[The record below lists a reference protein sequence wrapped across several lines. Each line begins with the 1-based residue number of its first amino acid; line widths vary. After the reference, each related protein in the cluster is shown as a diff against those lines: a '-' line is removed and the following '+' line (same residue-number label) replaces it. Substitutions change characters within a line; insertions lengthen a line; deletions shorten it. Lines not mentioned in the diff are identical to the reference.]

1 MNFEMIVVL
10 LAAVAKYHVWL
21 ALGFALGL
29 CIYGSLFDTHPLFGR
44 LAISVL
50 VDLYLFKVSS
60 LLGLVFASI
69 VWFILK
75 MLYDLAFR
83 LVMSWF
89 VVFLLV
95 ARLTHFGRWFVWTSA
110 VAYCYFG
117 YGPWYAVGVLPSVL
131 LFLMS
136 LDPQGFP
143 EQHVWFPK
151 PFRLAEAWSN
161 LDWVGLL
168 TSGGPPSVAP
178 IVAAAAEGV
187 SRILRGAT
195 GVQWRRFLP
204 KWSQES
210 QFESR
215 QAMLA
220 KKVAARAHPCT
231 PDRAA
236 PPRSEMKKEKAEHRA
251 PPAPVKKQP
260 RPHRETF
267 ADREDRQLEL
277 MRFQERVREAAQRWE
292 TSRRNGE
299 ARRRANLALRWSRP
313 YPSPPPVSPVAA
325 PVVPRSPAPAPAPIE
340 REQPL
345 DYAFAA
351 PGKST
356 SDEPS
361 VLSPCTQQ
369 DPSVSYLVALFDATF
384 PSVLDWH
391 VPNYPVHPSFSFPP
405 RVSYTG
411 EEMEGVDFTP
421 CMEEIVIDE
430 IESQA
435 VDAMV
440 GVTVAVA
447 EQIPAVV
454 MNVPALEP
462 PVVEPIDDTGM
473 EESGEEDLP
482 TADEPAP
489 KVGVDDFPEVQD
501 KSTLAEMLED
511 FSGAMASG
519 SSDGEEAAGPSS
531 TPAAAQAPVPS
542 AVASGNNDTVT
553 GNPTDIDP
561 DLLSDISDLSGLED
575 ILGEYGDWMP
585 PDSNDVPVPAP
596 SSSVAPGPP
605 APPSFE
611 FSFALPAGLAPAH
624 PFAPPPAPESE
635 PPSSPAPSV
644 LAPSPLSEHDSD
656 MEEEA
661 PAAQGRTFVTN
672 VQSSTAA
679 ASPMPGIPDLP
690 PLGAPLSSA
699 PTPEG
704 SAMGGDAK
712 GKKRASAFS
721 FASEKKKTT
730 IAGPSQMPS
739 FAKQKEAK
747 YKSLVEDGIN
757 PQRAQQIVDE
767 EFA

>member
-1 MNFEMIVVL
+1 MNFEMIVVF

-29 CIYGSLFDTHPLFGR
+29 CISGSLFDTHPLFGR

-50 VDLYLFKVSS
+50 VDLYLFKVSP

-83 LVMSWF
+83 LVISWF
-89 VVFLLV
+89 VIFLLV
-95 ARLTHFGRWFVWTSA
+95 ARLTRFGRWFVWISA
-110 VAYCYFG
+110 MAYCYFG

-136 LDPQGFP
+136 LDPWGF
-143 EQHVWFPK
+143 QKQYVWFPK
-151 PFRLAEAWSN
+151 PLRLAEAWSN
-161 LDWVGLL
+161 LDWVGPL
-168 TSGGPPSVAP
+168 TRGGPPSVAP
-178 IVAAAAEGV
+178 IVTAAVVGV
-187 SRILRGAT
+187 SRILQGAT
-195 GVQWRRFLP
+195 EVQRRRFLP

-215 QAMLA
+215 QAVLV
-220 KKVAARAHPCT
+220 KKVARAHPCT

-236 PPRSEMKKEKAEHRA
+236 PSRSEMKKEKTERRA
-251 PPAPVKKQP
+251 PSAPVKKQQ

-267 ADREDRQLEL
+267 ADREDRQLGL
-277 MRFQERVREAAQRWE
+277 MRSQEAARWAAE
-292 TSRRNGE
+292 RMEIIRRNGE
-299 ARRRANLALRWSRP
+299 ARRKADLAFRWLRP
-313 YPSPPPVSPVAA
+313 CPSPLPVSPVAA
-325 PVVPRSPAPAPAPIE
+325 PVIPSSPAPAPALIE

-345 DYAFAA
+345 DYAFVA

-361 VLSPCTQQ
+361 VLSPCTQE
-369 DPSVSYLVALFDATF
+369 DPSMSYLVALFDATF

-391 VPNYPVHPSFSFPP
+391 VPNHPVHPSFAFPP
-405 RVSYTG
+405 RVSCTG

-421 CMEEIVIDE
+421 CVEEIVIDE
-430 IESQA
+430 IGSQA
-435 VDAMV
+435 VNATV
-440 GVTVAVA
+440 GATVAVA

-454 MNVPALEP
+454 MNVPAMEP
-462 PVVEPIDDTGM
+462 PVVEPKDDTWM
-473 EESGEEDLP
+473 EERGEEDLP
-482 TADEPAP
+482 AADEPAP
-489 KVGVDDFPEVQD
+489 QVGVDDFPEVED
-501 KSTLAEMLED
+501 KSALVEMLED
-511 FSGAMASG
+511 FSGAMATE
-519 SSDGEEAAGPSS
+519 SSDGTEASGPSS
-531 TPAAAQAPVPS
+531 TPAAQAPVPS
-542 AVASGNNDTVT
+542 AVVPENNDTVT
-553 GNPTDIDP
+553 GNPTDVDP
-561 DLLSDISDLSGLED
+561 DLFSDLSDLSGLED
-575 ILGEYGDWMP
+575 ILEEHKDWPPSSSGDM
-585 PDSNDVPVPAP
+585 SLPAS

-605 APPSFE
+605 VPPSFE
-611 FSFALPAGLAPAH
+611 FSFALAPGLAPAH

-635 PPSSPAPSV
+635 PPGSPASSV
-644 LAPSPLSEHDSD
+644 LASSTLPEHDSD

-661 PAAQGRTFVTN
+661 PSPQGRTFVTN

-679 ASPMPGIPDLP
+679 ASPMPVIPGLSV
-690 PLGAPLSSA
+690 LGAPLSSA
-699 PTPEG
+699 PTPE
-704 SAMGGDAK
+704 SSSMGDAK
-712 GKKRASAFS
+712 GKKRVSPFS
-721 FASEKKKTT
+721 FVSEKKKTT

-747 YKSLVEDGIN
+747 YKSLVDDGIN

>member
-1 MNFEMIVVL
+1 MNFEMIVVF

-29 CIYGSLFDTHPLFGR
+29 CIYGSLSETHPLFGR

-50 VDLYLFKVSS
+50 VDLYLFKVSP

-110 VAYCYFG
+110 MAYFYFG

-136 LDPQGFP
+136 LDPWGF
-143 EQHVWFPK
+143 QRQYVWFPK
-151 PFRLAEAWSN
+151 PLRLAEAWSN
-161 LDWVGLL
+161 LDWVGPL
-168 TSGGPPSVAP
+168 TRGGPPSVAP
-178 IVAAAAEGV
+178 IVAAAAAGV

-220 KKVAARAHPCT
+220 KKVARAHPCT

-236 PPRSEMKKEKAEHRA
+236 PPRSEMKKEKAERRA
-251 PPAPVKKQP
+251 PPAPVKKQQ
-260 RPHRETF
+260 RPHWDTF
-267 ADREDRQLEL
+267 AAREDRRREL
-277 MRFQERVREAAQRWE
+277 MRLQEGARWAAERREI
-292 TSRRNGE
+292 SRRNDE
-299 ARRRANLALRWSRP
+299 ARRRADLAVSWLRP
-313 YPSPPPVSPVAA
+313 CASPPPVSPVAA
-325 PVVPRSPAPAPAPIE
+325 AVVPRSPAPAPAPIE
-340 REQPL
+340 R
-345 DYAFAA
+345 
-351 PGKST
+351 
-356 SDEPS
+356 
-361 VLSPCTQQ
+361 
-369 DPSVSYLVALFDATF
+369 DPSVSYLVALFCATF

-391 VPNYPVHPSFSFPP
+391 VPNYPVHPSFAFPP

-421 CMEEIVIDE
+421 CVEEIVIDE
-430 IESQA
+430 IGSQA
-435 VDAMV
+435 VNTMV
-440 GVTVAVA
+440 GATVAVA

-454 MNVPALEP
+454 MNVPAMEP
-462 PVVEPIDDTGM
+462 PMVEPIDDVRM
-473 EESGEEDLP
+473 EESDEEDLP

-489 KVGVDDFPEVQD
+489 MVGVDDFPEVED
-501 KSTLAEMLED
+501 KSALAEMLED
-511 FSGAMASG
+511 FSGAMAAE
-519 SSDGEEAAGPSS
+519 SSDGEEASGPSS
-531 TPAAAQAPVPS
+531 TPPVLLAPVPS
-542 AVASGNNDTVT
+542 AVASENNDTVT

-561 DLLSDISDLSGLED
+561 DLFSDISDLSGLEEM
-575 ILGEYGDWMP
+575 LEEYAHWPPSSSSDMP
-585 PDSNDVPVPAP
+585 LPAP

-611 FSFALPAGLAPAH
+611 FSFAPPAGLAPAH

-635 PPSSPAPSV
+635 PPGSPAPSV
-644 LAPSPLSEHDSD
+644 PASSTLSEYDSD

-661 PAAQGRTFVTN
+661 PSPQGRTFVTN

-679 ASPMPGIPDLP
+679 ASPMPVIPGLSQ
-690 PLGAPLSSA
+690 LGAPSSSA
-699 PTPEG
+699 PMPE
-704 SAMGGDAK
+704 SSSMGDAK
-712 GKKRASAFS
+712 GKKRASPFS
-721 FASEKKKTT
+721 FASEKKKTS
-730 IAGPSQMPS
+730 IAGPSEMPS

-747 YKSLVEDGIN
+747 YKSLVDDGIN

>member
-1 MNFEMIVVL
+1 MNFEMIVVF

-29 CIYGSLFDTHPLFGR
+29 CIYGSLFETHPLFGR

-50 VDLYLFKVSS
+50 VDLYLFKVSP

-110 VAYCYFG
+110 MAYFYFG
-117 YGPWYAVGVLPSVL
+117 YGPWYAVGVMPSVL

-136 LDPQGFP
+136 LDPWVFP
-143 EQHVWFPK
+143 KQYVWFPK
-151 PFRLAEAWSN
+151 PLRLSEAWSN
-161 LDWVGLL
+161 LDWVGPL

-178 IVAAAAEGV
+178 IVAAAAAGV
-187 SRILRGAT
+187 SRILQGAT
-195 GVQWRRFLP
+195 GVEWRRFLP

-220 KKVAARAHPCT
+220 KKVARAHPRT

-236 PPRSEMKKEKAEHRA
+236 PPRSEMKKEKTERPA
-251 PPAPVKKQP
+251 PPAPVKKQ
-260 RPHRETF
+260 RPDWETF

-277 MRFQERVREAAQRWE
+277 MRFRESVQWAAGRLE
-292 TSRRNGE
+292 IIRRNDE
-299 ARRRANLALRWSRP
+299 ARRRADMALRFLRP
-313 YPSPPPVSPVAA
+313 CSSPPPVSPAAA

-345 DYAFAA
+345 DYAFVA

-361 VLSPCTQQ
+361 VISPCTQE

-384 PSVLDWH
+384 PSVLNWH
-391 VPNYPVHPSFSFPP
+391 VPNYPVHPSFEFPP

-421 CMEEIVIDE
+421 CVEEIVIDE

-435 VDAMV
+435 VNTTV
-440 GVTVAVA
+440 GATVAVA

-454 MNVPALEP
+454 VNVPPMEP
-462 PVVEPIDDTGM
+462 PVVEPIDDAWM
-473 EESGEEDLP
+473 EESVDEGLP
-482 TADEPAP
+482 TADEPVP
-489 KVGVDDFPEVQD
+489 MVGVDDFPEVQD

-511 FSGAMASG
+511 FSGAMAAEL
-519 SSDGEEAAGPSS
+519 SDGAEASGPSS
-531 TPAAAQAPVPS
+531 APAAQAPVPS
-542 AVASGNNDTVT
+542 AVAPENNDMVT

-561 DLLSDISDLSGLED
+561 DMLSDISDLSGLEEM
-575 ILGEYGDWMP
+575 LEEYKDWP
-585 PDSNDVPVPAP
+585 PSSSNDVSLPAP

-635 PPSSPAPSV
+635 PPYSPASSV
-644 LAPSPLSEHDSD
+644 LASSPLSEHDSD
-656 MEEEA
+656 LEEEA
-661 PAAQGRTFVTN
+661 PSPQGRTFVTN

-679 ASPMPGIPDLP
+679 ASPMPVIPGLSP
-690 PLGAPLSSA
+690 FGAPSSSA
-699 PTPEG
+699 PMAE
-704 SAMGGDAK
+704 SSSMGDAK
-712 GKKRASAFS
+712 GKKRASPFS

-747 YKSLVEDGIN
+747 YKSLVDDGIN